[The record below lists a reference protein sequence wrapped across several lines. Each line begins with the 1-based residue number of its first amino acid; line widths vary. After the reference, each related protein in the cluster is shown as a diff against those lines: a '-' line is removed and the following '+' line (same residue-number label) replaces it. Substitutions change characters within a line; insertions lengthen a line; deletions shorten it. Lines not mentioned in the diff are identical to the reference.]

1 MIVGR
6 LSRSG
11 TVAAAFAA
19 AILFLAV
26 AAPLL
31 APFPPLLTGA
41 GPSMVPPGAT
51 HLMGTDDLGR
61 DIWSGVVYGARV
73 SLGVGFAAA
82 IASTA
87 IGLLIG
93 LVAGYRGGI
102 TDVLLMRVSEVFFVV
117 PMVFLAIL
125 LVAFFGSSLWNV
137 IGVII
142 VLSWP
147 STARLV
153 RGQVLSLKERPFV
166 VAAHTLGE
174 SSLFIMTREIMPNVM
189 APVLASAALQVAHAI
204 VVEAGLSFLGLGD
217 PTLISWGV
225 MLFRA
230 QRFLMQD
237 AWWTFTFPGVALFLT
252 VLALTKLSDELNR
265 FLDPRAANA

>member
-1 MIVGR
+1 M
-6 LSRSG
+6 SRAG
-11 TVAAAFAA
+11 IIAAAFAGLILLL
-19 AILFLAV
+19 AI

-31 APFPPLLTGA
+31 AAFPPLKTSA
-41 GPSMVPPGAT
+41 GPSMLAPSGT

-73 SLGVGFAAA
+73 SLGVGLAAA
-82 IASTA
+82 AASTV
-87 IGLLIG
+87 IGVLVG
-93 LVAGYRGGI
+93 LVAGYRGGLV
-102 TDVLLMRVSEVFFVV
+102 DLLLMRVSEIFFVV

-137 IGVII
+137 ILVI
-142 VLSWP
+142 VLLSWP

-166 VAAHTLGE
+166 VAARTLGE
-174 SSLFIMTREIMPNVM
+174 SPGFIMFREILPNVM

-217 PTLISWGV
+217 PALTSWGV

-237 AWWTFTFPGVALFLT
+237 AWWTFAFPGIALFLT
-252 VLALTKLSDELNR
+252 VLALTKLGDELNR
-265 FLDPRAANA
+265 YLNPRGADA